1 VGGIYIIQTLSLVT
15 FSMSTNLKLPPQNL
29 EAEQSVLGALML
41 DKNAII
47 NVADILLPEDFY
59 KPAHVKIYEVILKL
73 YEKREPIDILS
84 VTAKLKDENILK
96 EIGGN
101 SYLTQLM
108 ESVPTS
114 AHVEHYAKIV
124 REKRVLRDL
133 IKTSAEITENAIG
146 STEDIETILDTI
158 EQKVFAISQH
168 SFSQKFIQLKDE
180 LQTAY
185 ERIEK
190 LHRGEGSLRGV
201 TTGFAEL
208 DNMLSGFQKS
218 DLVVLGAR
226 PSLGKTSLALDIA
239 RNAALKENIPVG
251 IFSLEMS
258 REQIVDRFISSE
270 AQIPLWELRTGRLKN
285 DEDFELIQQA
295 LGQLSQAPIFIEDTP
310 SPTILQMRSM
320 ARRLQAEHGLGL
332 IVVDYLQLIQ
342 PRAHS
347 ENLVQQVTE
356 FSRGL
361 KSMARELNV
370 PVLALSQ
377 LSREVDKRD
386 NKRPRLSDLRESGS
400 IEQDA
405 DVVLFIY
412 RKEPDRI
419 NPNSDDQNT
428 AEIIIA
434 KHRNGP
440 VGTVKLKF
448 DQEKASFRSID
459 KYHAA

>member
-1 VGGIYIIQTLSLVT
+1 
-15 FSMSTNLKLPPQNL
+15 
-29 EAEQSVLGALML
+29 ML

-47 NVADILLPEDFY
+47 NVADILTAEDFY
-59 KPAHVKIYEVILKL
+59 KPAHAKIYETILKL

-84 VTAKLKDENILK
+84 VTSKLKDENLLK

-101 SYLTQLM
+101 SYLAQLV
-108 ESVPTS
+108 ESVPS
-114 AHVEHYAKIV
+114 AAHIEHYAKIV
-124 REKRVLRDL
+124 REKRVLREL
-133 IKTSAEITENAIG
+133 IKTSAEITENAFG
-146 STEDIETILDTI
+146 ATEDMETLLDAI

-168 SFSQKFIQLKDE
+168 SFSQKFAVLKDE
-180 LQTAY
+180 LKEAY

-190 LHRGEGSLRGV
+190 LHSGGGMLRGV
-201 TTGFAEL
+201 PSGFSEL

-226 PSLGKTSLALDIA
+226 PSLGKTSLVLDIA
-239 RNAALKENIPVG
+239 RHVGAKENLPVG
-251 IFSLEMS
+251 LFSLEMA
-258 REQIVDRFISSE
+258 REQIVDRLISAQ
-270 AQIPLWELRTGRLKN
+270 AQIPLWELRTGRLKE

-295 LGQLSQAPIFIEDTP
+295 LDQLSQAPIFIDDTP

-320 ARRLQAEHGLGL
+320 ARRLQAEHGLAL
-332 IVVDYLQLIQ
+332 IIVDYLQLIQ
-342 PRAHS
+342 PRAHVES
-347 ENLVQQVTE
+347 LVQQVTE

-370 PVLALSQ
+370 PVLAVSQ
-377 LSREVDKRD
+377 LSREVDKREI
-386 NKRPRLSDLRESGS
+386 KRPRLADLRESGA

-412 RKEPDRI
+412 RKDQDKA
-419 NPNSDDQNT
+419 NPTSEEQNT

-440 VGTVKLKF
+440 TGVVKLKF
-448 DQEKASFRSID
+448 DPEKASFRSID
-459 KYHAA
+459 KHHTA